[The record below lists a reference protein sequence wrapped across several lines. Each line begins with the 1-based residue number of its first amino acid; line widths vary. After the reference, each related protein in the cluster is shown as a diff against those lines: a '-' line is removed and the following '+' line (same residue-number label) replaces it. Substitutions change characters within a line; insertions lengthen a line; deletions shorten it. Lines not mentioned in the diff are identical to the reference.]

1 MNITDQAK
9 KQLPPNWL
17 NALDDEL
24 KKPYWLSLN
33 EYLQQQDESGK
44 IIYPP
49 SEQIFSAFH
58 HTDLERVKVVI
69 IGQDPYHGPV
79 QANGLCFSV
88 TAGHKIPP
96 SLRNIFSELESDLKI
111 PSANH
116 GYLHSW
122 AEQGVFLL
130 NTVLSVED
138 SSPGAHAGQGWEDFT
153 DTVIKI
159 ISAQCQSVVFM
170 LWGSYAQKKTTLIDA
185 SNHLV
190 LCAPHPSPLSAYRGF
205 FGCQHFSLANRYLGT
220 KNRHPID
227 WRLPQLIDEQPQ
239 IAFEL

>member
-1 MNITDQAK
+1 M
-9 KQLPPNWL
+9 
-17 NALDDEL
+17 
-24 KKPYWLSLN
+24 
-33 EYLQQQDESGK
+33 
-44 IIYPP
+44 
-49 SEQIFSAFH
+49 
-58 HTDLERVKVVI
+58 
-69 IGQDPYHGPV
+69 
-79 QANGLCFSV
+79 
-88 TAGHKIPP
+88 
-96 SLRNIFSELESDLKI
+96 RNIFSELESDLKI

-116 GYLHSW
+116 GYLQSW

-205 FGCQHFSLANRYLGT
+205 FGCQHFSLANRYLHT

-227 WRLPQLIDEQPQ
+227 WRLPHLIDDQPQ

>member
-17 NALDDEL
+17 NSLDDEL

-33 EYLQQQDESGK
+33 EYLQQQDESAK

-58 HTDLERVKVVI
+58 HTDLESVKVVI
-69 IGQDPYHGPV
+69 IGQDPYHGPS

-116 GYLHSW
+116 GYLQSW

-170 LWGSYAQKKTTLIDA
+170 LWGSYAQKKATLIDA
-185 SNHLV
+185 SKHLV

>member
-17 NALDDEL
+17 NALDGEL

-33 EYLQQQDESGK
+33 EYLQQQDESAK

-49 SEQIFSAFH
+49 SEQFFSAFH
-58 HTDLERVKVVI
+58 QTDLERVKVVI
-69 IGQDPYHGPV
+69 IGQDPYHGPA

-96 SLRNIFSELESDLKI
+96 SLRNIFLELESDLKI

-116 GYLHSW
+116 GYLQSW

-159 ISAQCQSVVFM
+159 ISSQCQSVVFM
-170 LWGSYAQKKTTLIDA
+170 LWGSYAQKKATLIDA

-205 FGCQHFSLANRYLGT
+205 FGCQHFSLANRYLYT

-227 WRLPQLIDEQPQ
+227 WRLPHLIDDQPQ